1 MKINII
7 GVPLFYG
14 CDKPGVEKGPDILRK
29 NGLIDVFTKKHEVCD
44 LGKRKSKQ
52 SIL

>member
-14 CDKPGVEKGPDILRK
+14 CDKPGVEKGPDVLRCYCHHYK
-29 NGLIDVFTKKHEVCD
+29 CH
-44 LGKRKSKQ
+44 
-52 SIL
+52 